1 MDEKTARIIQLRDQ
15 EAKEA
20 SPRGTGDGSPDGD
33 AGFDSEDIE
42 RDEDDGNEVEEKD
55 LSPFVNGTNVQFA
68 WDSSSLELL
77 KRCPRLYYYNMILGY
92 RGKEDNVHLRFGG
105 EAHQAFQEYE
115 ILKAGGMDHDEACFH
130 VVKGLLQRTDDWR
143 PDHKYKNRPYL
154 IRTVV
159 WYLEKF
165 KDDPAKTYILSNG
178 KPAVELSFNFELDW
192 GYNRQPY
199 LLCGHLD
206 RVVTF
211 QDEVF
216 STDVKTTTS
225 TPTDYYWN
233 QFEPNN
239 QMTLYT
245 LAGQVIFNL
254 PVKGI
259 IITSAQIMIEGTRF
273 TRHITYRTKD
283 QLDEWLVD
291 LRYWTNRAEGYAQA
305 EYWPMNDT
313 ACDKYGGCAFR
324 GICSKSPSVRQ
335 RFLNSEFERGEIWN
349 PLKIR

>member
-1 MDEKTARIIQLRDQ
+1 MDQETARVIQLRNQ
-15 EAKEA
+15 EAKDA
-20 SPRGTGDGSPDGD
+20 SERGTVGGSPVSPTETDIDRD
-33 AGFDSEDIE
+33 AEEVDFSD
-42 RDEDDGNEVEEKD
+42 EVEEKA
-55 LSPFVNGTNVQFA
+55 LSPFIDGTNIQFA

-115 ILKAGGMDHDEACFH
+115 ILKAGGMDHEEASFH
-130 VVKGLLQRTDDWR
+130 VVKALLQRTDDWR
-143 PDHKYKNRPYL
+143 PDHKYKNRPFL
-154 IRTVV
+154 IRTVI

-165 KDDPAKTYILSNG
+165 KDDPAQTYILANG

-192 GYNRQPY
+192 GYDNQPY

-206 RVVTF
+206 RVVTY
-211 QDEVF
+211 QDELF
-216 STDVKTTTS
+216 ATDVKTTTS

-254 PVKGI
+254 PIKGI
-259 IITSAQIMIEGTRF
+259 VITSAQIMIEATRF

-283 QLDEWLVD
+283 QLTEWLKD
-291 LRYWTNRAEGYAQA
+291 LAWWTDAAEKYA
-305 EYWPMNDT
+305 EEGHWPMNDT
-313 ACDKYGGCAFR
+313 ACDKYGGCPFR
-324 GICSKSPSVRQ
+324 GICSKSPSVRD
-335 RFLNSEFERGEIWN
+335 RFLKSEFERGEIWN
-349 PLKIR
+349 PLRIR